1 MSQTRLARS
10 AAVQWLDA
18 TPRTGVAECLVQTGW
33 ARTVGGSN
41 PYLHIWARTGHTRE
55 EVDAAFAQG
64 EVMELPSARGCTYLV
79 PAAHAGLALAIGRGF
94 SDAAQIR
101 TAKNKLAVSDD
112 DIQRYCDVVLEAL
125 AGGPMTPA
133 AMKDALGDRVVNF
146 GEAGKKV
153 GITTSLALA
162 LNPLRS
168 QGRVRNVP
176 TNGRLDNER
185 YEYVLWNDA
194 PVAPENADVE
204 LARLYWQWNDAATL
218 DEFRWFSGFG
228 AGRAKQSMA
237 GLELVECEGG
247 LNLASRGE
255 HDPGLAATRAVGHID
270 NLFHLRRTLAE
281 HLTPA
286 AAKHPVWEA
295 LPPGMLGN
303 LPGQGWVR
311 EGMLIGVWDFD
322 VVRGEVVSLIFED
335 APADFE
341 KERERL
347 QAYVAGQL
355 GEVRC
360 HSLDGV
366 KNQQK
371 RVAAMR
377 SCGGH

>member
-1 MSQTRLARS
+1 MSQSRLAR
-10 AAVQWLDA
+10 AAASQWLDA
-18 TPRTGVAECLVQTGW
+18 KPHTGVAECLAQTGW

-55 EVDAAFAQG
+55 DVDAAVARG
-64 EVMELPSARGCTYLV
+64 EVMELPSARGCNYLV
-79 PAAHAGLALAIGRGF
+79 PAAHAGLALAVGRGF
-94 SDAAQIR
+94 RDAAQNR
-101 TAKNKLAVSDD
+101 TAKNKLGVSDD
-112 DIQRYCDVVLEAL
+112 DIQRYCDDVLEAL

-185 YEYVLWNDA
+185 YEYVLCADA
-194 PVAPENADVE
+194 PAAPVNADAE
-204 LARLYWQWNDAATL
+204 FARLYWEWNDAATL
-218 DEFRWFSGFG
+218 DEFQWFSGFG
-228 AGRAKQSMA
+228 AGRAKQAVA
-237 GLELVECEGG
+237 GLDLVECEGG
-247 LNLASRGE
+247 LRLASRAE
-255 HDPGLAATRAVGHID
+255 ENPSAAITRAVGHID
-270 NLFHLRRTLAE
+270 NLFHLRRTLTE
-281 HLTPA
+281 HLSPTAAMHPA
-286 AAKHPVWEA
+286 WSA

-322 VVRGEVVSLIFED
+322 VERGEVVSLFFEG

-341 KERERL
+341 AERDRL
-347 QAYVAGQL
+347 QAFVKDQL

-360 HSLDGV
+360 HSLDGL

-371 RVAAMR
+371 RIAAMR
-377 SCGGH
+377 SCGGS

>member
-18 TPRTGVAECLVQTGW
+18 TPRTGVAECLAQTGW

-41 PYLHIWARTGHTRE
+41 PYLHIWARTGHNRE
-55 EVDAAFAQG
+55 EVDAAAARG
-64 EVMELPSARGCTYLV
+64 EVMELPCARGCTYLV
-79 PAAHAGLALAIGRGF
+79 PAAHAGLALAVGRGF
-94 SDAAQIR
+94 SDAAQLR
-101 TAKNKLAVSDD
+101 TAKNKLGVTDE
-112 DIQRYCDVVLEAL
+112 DIQRYCDDVLEAL

-146 GEAGKKV
+146 GEAGKKA
-153 GITTSLALA
+153 GITSSLALA

-185 YEYVLWNDA
+185 YEYVLWTDA
-194 PVAPENADVE
+194 PAAPENADAE
-204 LARLYWQWNDAATL
+204 FARLYWQWNDAATL

-228 AGRAKQSMA
+228 AGRAKQAVA
-237 GLELVECEGG
+237 GIELAECEGG
-247 LNLASRGE
+247 LRLASRGE
-255 HDPGLAATRAVGHID
+255 VDPGVAATRAVGHID

-281 HLTPA
+281 HLTLA
-286 AAKHPVWEA
+286 ATKHPVWEA

-322 VVRGEVVSLIFED
+322 VERGEVVSLCFEQAPDDFD
-335 APADFE
+335 AELA
-341 KERERL
+341 RL
-347 QAYVAGQL
+347 QEYVAGQL

-371 RVAAMR
+371 RIAAMR